1 MTKEEFR
8 DKMYVM
14 LDVLGGLSA
23 ENKSKLMIY
32 GSDGGDRGVYFTIK
46 SGELYSYNV
55 EFGIGDDKMVS
66 VESVSGGDIHRM
78 FSEYVIS
85 TINVLHVSVVI

>member
-1 MTKEEFR
+1 MTKEEFH

-32 GSDGGDRGVYFTIK
+32 GSDGSDCGVYFTIK
-46 SGELYSYNV
+46 SSELYSYNV

-78 FSEYVIS
+78 FSEFVIK
-85 TINVLHVSVVI
+85 TTTVLHISVVI

>member
-14 LDVLGGLSA
+14 LDVLGCMSA
-23 ENKSKLMIY
+23 YNKSKLMIY
-32 GSDGGDRGVYFTIK
+32 GSDGNDCGVYFTIK

-78 FSEYVIS
+78 FSDYVIS
-85 TINVLHVSVVI
+85 NTTVLHISVVI

>member
-8 DKMYVM
+8 EKMYVM

-32 GSDGGDRGVYFTIK
+32 GSDGSDCGIYFTIK

-78 FSEYVIS
+78 FGDYVIS
-85 TINVLHVSVVI
+85 NTTVFHISVVI

>member
-32 GSDGGDRGVYFTIK
+32 GSDGSDCGIYFTIK
-46 SGELYSYNV
+46 SDELYSYNV

-66 VESVSGGDIHRM
+66 VESVSGGDIHHM

-85 TINVLHVSVVI
+85 TTTVLHISVVI